1 MIFCWEGSVKNM
13 SKSKEQTRDSIKG
26 ALYGFAIGDAMG
38 ATTEFMKK
46 DEIKVKYGTVDD
58 IVGGGWLGLNPGEVT
73 DDTQM
78 SICVME
84 ALMNADGEGS
94 FEELTKEN
102 FIKWYKS
109 NPPDV
114 GNQCR
119 LGIERLMIG
128 KPLTTMECI
137 GKCGN
142 GSLMRALPC
151 ALVNN
156 YEYNVRQ
163 GRLTH
168 PNVHC
173 TLYIH
178 RYTEL
183 INELLI
189 EGASKRFY
197 ATCLEEPTGYVAY
210 TYNNALF
217 WAAHYDFEKCIIN
230 AVNHGGDADTIAAIA
245 GSISGAKHGYHSVP
259 IKWVQKLDPSVC
271 MELENFLDYVIKI
284 RNL

>member
-1 MIFCWEGSVKNM
+1 MA
-13 SKSKEQTRDSIKG
+13 KSKEQIRDSIKG

-38 ATTEFMKK
+38 ATTEFMRPT
-46 DEIKVKYGTVDD
+46 EIKAKYGIVED
-58 IVGGGWLGLNPGEVT
+58 IIGGGWLNLNPGEAT

-84 ALMNADGEGS
+84 ALMNMNDKS
-94 FEELTKEN
+94 TFEELVGEN
-102 FIKWYKS
+102 FIRWYES

-119 LGIERLMIG
+119 LGIERLMVG
-128 KPLTTMECI
+128 KPLTTMECL
-137 GKCGN
+137 GKSGN

-151 ALVNN
+151 ALIGN
-156 YEYNVRQ
+156 YEYNTRQ

-168 PNVHC
+168 PNACC
-173 TLYIH
+173 TLFIH
-178 RYTEL
+178 KYTKL
-183 INELLI
+183 INELVE
-189 EGASKRFY
+189 EGNSKELY
-197 ATCLEEPTGYVAY
+197 ATCLEEPTGYVKY

-217 WAAHYDFEKCIIN
+217 WAAHYDFEKCIVG

-245 GSISGAKHGYHSVP
+245 GSISGAKHGYHSIP
-259 IKWVQKLDPSVC
+259 IKWVQKLDPAVC